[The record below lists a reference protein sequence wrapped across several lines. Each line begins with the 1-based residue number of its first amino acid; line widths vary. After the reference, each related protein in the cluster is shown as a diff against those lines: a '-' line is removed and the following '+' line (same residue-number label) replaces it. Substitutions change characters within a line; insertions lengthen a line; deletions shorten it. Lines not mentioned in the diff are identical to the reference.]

1 MPDLST
7 IPTQDLLDEFMRR
20 AERGETMAPIMDWVA
35 KLAALSL
42 VKEHARSANTPAQKQ
57 WLLNR
62 VVYALTGTDYDKWVA
77 EYQQTTAHWD
87 LGEEPSPAD
96 RARCLSVPELWE
108 ALSPDE
114 REVVLGAIGSDEVLK
129 SLRERGLLAHQADS
143 TCWTPQAYNLRR
155 YALSLAKK

>member
-1 MPDLST
+1 MADLST

-20 AERGETMAPIMDWVA
+20 AERGEVMAPILHWIGNM
-35 KLAALSL
+35 AALAL
-42 VKEHARSANTPAQKQ
+42 VEEHARSANTPAQKQ

-62 VVYALTGTDYDKWVA
+62 IVYALTGPDYDKWVA
-77 EYQQTTAHWD
+77 EYQQTIADWG

-114 REVVLGAIGSDEVLK
+114 RDAVLGALGSDEVLK
-129 SLRERGLLAHQADS
+129 SLGERGLLTRQADS
-143 TCWTPQAYNLRR
+143 MCWTPQAYNLRR
-155 YALSLAKK
+155 YAMSLPKK